1 MRIYFE
7 EHQYQ
12 ATDEVLRDL
21 RDICAL
27 QDVAKKISVGYVGYF
42 FNKEVGD
49 CIFILPKVLLKDL
62 KNDPKWGNVPDTI
75 ADIPPKKDGSPV
87 MPEDIISPEGQE
99 ENLSMEY
106 RKFIYEFAVYGHL
119 KKDDPV
125 GIVSPLGETEEGA
138 AIYDLIGRRQ
148 NGTLQRGI
156 YVKKGK
162 KFIISR

>member
-1 MRIYFE
+1 MNKVIRTLK
-7 EHQYQ
+7 QPV
-12 ATDEVLRDL
+12 TTTRVR
-21 RDICAL
+21 L
-27 QDVAKKISVGYVGYF
+27 QMIQGEWDAY
-42 FNKEVGD
+42 
-49 CIFILPKVLLKDL
+49 
-62 KNDPKWGNVPDTI
+62 TT
-75 ADIPPKKDGSPV
+75 
-87 MPEDIISPEGQE
+87 
-99 ENLSMEY
+99 
-106 RKFIYEFAVYGHL
+106 RIYEFAVYGHL

>member
-27 QDVAKKISVGYVGYF
+27 QDVEKKISVGYVGYF

-106 RKFIYEFAVYGHL
+106 RKFIYEFAVYGYL
-119 KKDDPV
+119 KGEDPT
-125 GIVSPLGETEEGA
+125 GIDALPQDESEHGAWFNLSGQRVSNTSQPGV
-138 AIYDLIGRRQ
+138 YVQ
-148 NGTLQRGI
+148 KGTKVLKR
-156 YVKKGK
+156 
-162 KFIISR
+162 